1 MMRDNHL
8 IEPIKSVLEAAF
20 QTISEYELI
29 QCLQSQGWLESM
41 DSRDSLS
48 LYSVHFLVYNALYQ
62 ISEDCRCS
70 QNSRYLHISA
80 LAIGWVACRQA
91 PSNGQGVKILA
102 EDNQAEM
109 EKLAAY
115 YLDWTNLDVATTDSV
130 DALLNGFWQQYVA
143 DEDYTQALAA
153 LNMSTSNSF
162 AEIKKSYRR
171 LAMVHHPDKGG
182 DESRFHK
189 IQWAFS
195 LVQRRM
201 HV

>member
-8 IEPIKSVLEAAF
+8 IEPIKSVLEAAS

-70 QNSRYLHISA
+70 QNSRHLHISA

-91 PSNGQGVKILA
+91 PSNGQDVKILA
-102 EDNQAEM
+102 EDNHAEM

-115 YLDWTNLDVATTDSV
+115 YLDWANLDAATTDSV

-153 LNMSTSNSF
+153 LNMSASNSF

-201 HV
+201 HG